1 MFSAGRFGA
10 AGSGEAGTGA
20 AGTGTAATGTAGRGA
35 AATEAP
41 DTDFSALVFP
51 TLADAAQRPSQGED
65 RARIER
71 QWQARGHAAGYTE
84 GLRAAAAA
92 VDARVATLEA
102 EHAQLMRAA
111 AQQHDRSLAGLAAAV
126 RALETRT
133 VPVLH
138 DVEDTLLDAAIDL
151 AEAII
156 GHALADEAAAVRSA
170 LGRTA
175 VGAAAVSPAVSP
187 TAVGR
192 TAVGHTA
199 VGHTAVSHTVRLNP
213 HDLAALDVA
222 AVAATGVTLVADA
235 NLSRGDAV
243 SEFPDG
249 YLDARIG
256 SALQRARAA
265 LAGGTS

>member
-1 MFSAGRFGA
+1 MFSAAGPGLVGA
-10 AGSGEAGTGA
+10 GATAMEAT
-20 AGTGTAATGTAGRGA
+20 
-35 AATEAP
+35 
-41 DTDFSALVFP
+41 DNDFSALVFP
-51 TLADAAQRPSQGED
+51 TLADAGESRGPGED

-92 VDARVATLEA
+92 VDARVAGLEA
-102 EHAQLMRAA
+102 EHAELMRATDE
-111 AQQHDRSLAGLAAAV
+111 QHDRTLAGLNAAV
-126 RALETRT
+126 RALEERT

-156 GHALADEAAAVRSA
+156 GHTLADETAAVRAA
-170 LGRTA
+170 LGRTIA
-175 VGAAAVSPAVSP
+175 DGPAGAPAA
-187 TAVGR
+187 GR
-192 TAVGHTA
+192 TISHTTGRT
-199 VGHTAVSHTVRLNP
+199 VTHTVRLNP

-222 AVAATGVTLVADA
+222 AVAEAGVTLVADA
-235 NLSRGDAV
+235 SLSRGDAV

-265 LAGGTS
+265 LAGGTA

>member
-1 MFSAGRFGA
+1 MRTTSLFSAAGPGLVG
-10 AGSGEAGTGA
+10 AGS
-20 AGTGTAATGTAGRGA
+20 
-35 AATEAP
+35 AATEA
-41 DTDFSALVFP
+41 TDNEFSALVFP
-51 TLADAAQRPSQGED
+51 TLADAGAGESRGQGED

-92 VDARVATLEA
+92 VDARVAGLEA
-102 EHAQLMRAA
+102 EHAELMRAA
-111 AQQHDRSLAGLAAAV
+111 SEQHDRTLAGLNAAV
-126 RALETRT
+126 RALDART

-156 GHALADEAAAVRSA
+156 GHTLADETTAVRAA
-170 LGRTA
+170 LGRTIA
-175 VGAAAVSPAVSP
+175 DAPAGSSAASRTINQ
-187 TAVGR
+187 TAGR
-192 TAVGHTA
+192 TATHTA
-199 VGHTAVSHTVRLNP
+199 SHTVRLNP

-222 AVAATGVTLVADA
+222 AVAEAGVTLVADA
-235 NLSRGDAV
+235 TLSRGDAV

-265 LAGGTS
+265 LAGGTA

>member
-1 MFSAGRFGA
+1 MFNA
-10 AGSGEAGTGA
+10 AGPAEAT
-20 AGTGTAATGTAGRGA
+20 
-35 AATEAP
+35 
-41 DTDFSALVFP
+41 DNDFSALVFP
-51 TLADAAQRPSQGED
+51 TLADAGQRRGQGED
-65 RARIER
+65 RTRIER

-175 VGAAAVSPAVSP
+175 VGAAAVPSAVSP
-187 TAVGR
+187 

>member
-1 MFSAGRFGA
+1 MRTTSLFSAVGPA
-10 AGSGEAGTGA
+10 AQ
-20 AGTGTAATGTAGRGA
+20 TA
-35 AATEAP
+35 

-51 TLADAAQRPSQGED
+51 TLADAGERRSQGDD

-92 VDARVATLEA
+92 VDERVARLEA
-102 EHAQLMRAA
+102 DHAERMRAA
-111 AQQHDRSLAGLAAAV
+111 GRQHDRTLAALTAAV

-156 GHALADEAAAVRSA
+156 GHALADQAAAVRSA
-170 LGRTA
+170 LGRTE
-175 VGAAAVSPAVSP
+175 VGAAPASPA
-187 TAVGR
+187 TGR
-192 TAVGHTA
+192 TIGDGVGQ
-199 VGHTAVSHTVRLNP
+199 TVRLNP

-222 AVAATGVTLVADA
+222 AVAAAGVTLVADA
-235 NLSRGDAV
+235 NLASGDAV

-256 SALQRARAA
+256 SALRRARAA
-265 LAGGTS
+265 LTGGTA